1 MNCLFCKIV
10 EGGIPSKKVFEDD
23 EILVFHDIHPKAPMH
38 LLIIPKLHIESMAEL
53 EAEHAPLVGRMMVL
67 ARKLAADHG
76 STEGFRTVVN
86 TGKVGRQ
93 EVYHLHI
100 HLLGG
105 PEPLGASAS
114 F

>member
-1 MNCLFCKIV
+1 MNCVFCKII
-10 EGGIPSKKVFEDD
+10 EGSIPAKKAYEDE
-23 EILVFHDIHPKAPMH
+23 EILVFHDIRPKAPLH
-38 LLIIPKLHIESMAEL
+38 LLIIPKLHIESMAAL
-53 EAEHAPLVGRMMVL
+53 EDEHAPLLGRMMVL
-67 ARKLAADHG
+67 AKKLADEHG

-93 EVYHLHI
+93 EVYHLHV